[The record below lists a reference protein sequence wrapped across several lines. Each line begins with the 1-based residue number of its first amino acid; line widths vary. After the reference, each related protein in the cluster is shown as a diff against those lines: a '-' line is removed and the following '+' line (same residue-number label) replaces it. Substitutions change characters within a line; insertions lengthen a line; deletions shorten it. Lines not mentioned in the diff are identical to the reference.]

1 MSDTNVVKNVS
12 AGKPNPDG
20 AIYRAPFGTTL
31 PTNATST
38 LGAAFEPLG
47 FISEDGMVNSKSLE
61 TENIKSWG
69 GVVVLTTQ
77 TDRNDTFQFTMLEIL
92 NPAVL
97 KTVHGDSNV
106 TGALATG
113 ITVRTNAT
121 ELPAAVYVIELAL
134 REGAKKR
141 IVIPNGKITELGDV
155 TYVDNDAVGYQVT
168 LSANAGGFDG
178 DNDTYK
184 EYIVRA
190 TST

>member
-12 AGKPNPDG
+12 AGKPNADG
-20 AIYRAPFGTTL
+20 AIYRAPIGTTL
-31 PTNATST
+31 PTDAST
-38 LGAAFEPLG
+38 ALAAAFNPLG
-47 FISEDGMVNSKSLE
+47 YVSEDGLTDSKTLE

-77 TDRNDTFQFTMLEIL
+77 TERSDTFKLTLIESL
-92 NPAVL
+92 NADVL

-106 TGALATG
+106 SGALATG
-113 ITVRTNAT
+113 LTVRSNAD
-121 ELPAAVYVIELAL
+121 ELPASVYVIELAL

-155 TYVDNDAVGYQVT
+155 TYVDNDVVGYPIT
-168 LSANAGGFDG
+168 ISANAGGFPS

-190 TST
+190 AST